1 MKFCPECGSL
11 LNPEDKIC
19 PCCKYDVVNMK
30 KTEET
35 ENNELTLNP
44 YNIKGIYVSTP
55 SFGMLDP
62 IVSLKSYIENAI
74 MVEQDSDDEVAQ
86 KIENFSRGYAQDP
99 MVKLSAATIA
109 KKDLNKIMQEVKLIQ
124 KETDESKEYSTKYKE
139 PYEETIGIIWSG
151 ILKEQSEEKA
161 IEEIQNDVNDILNE
175 NIKLSEREQIT
186 KYINMLKKRD
196 LNKIAKVANDK
207 IQSFR
212 IYTA

>member
-139 PYEETIGIIWSG
+139 PYEETIGRIWSG

-175 NIKLSEREQIT
+175 NIKISKREKIT

-196 LNKIAKVANDK
+196 LNKIAKVVNDK

>member
-1 MKFCPECGSL
+1 MR
-11 LNPEDKIC
+11 LNFNCVTGHDDHLYKRIQQ
-19 PCCKYDVVNMK
+19 
-30 KTEET
+30 
-35 ENNELTLNP
+35 
-44 YNIKGIYVSTP
+44 
-55 SFGMLDP
+55 SFHTATSIDI
-62 IVSLKSYIENAI
+62 IVSFLMES
-74 MVEQDSDDEVAQ
+74 
-86 KIENFSRGYAQDP
+86 G
-99 MVKLSAATIA
+99 
-109 KKDLNKIMQEVKLIQ
+109 VKLIQ
-124 KETDESKEYSTKYKE
+124 KETDENIEYSTKYKE